1 MFNSYPIV
9 DIFNA
14 YFNYQVRF
22 SNLYSFFNKD
32 SQTKIQDIKDEF
44 KKVAQKYN
52 MLLQD
57 KNIPTMTT
65 LKSLTSKSYKFWQ
78 ADFYDPKNSIFI
90 ELEVNTQKN
99 QSAWVSAIGQTF
111 MYIADVKFRHS
122 IYIIFVIDKVIKR
135 ELNNNDKYLL
145 DFLTQVGIY
154 CYTIYQNNKDEIKS
168 YTTIP
173 SNLFYER

>member
-9 DIFNA
+9 DVFNA

-22 SNLYSFFNKD
+22 SNLYSFFNKN
-32 SQTKIQDIKDEF
+32 SQTKIQDIRDEF
-44 KKVAQKYN
+44 KKFAQKYSIFFQN
-52 MLLQD
+52 

-78 ADFYDPKNSIFI
+78 ADLYDPKNSIFI
-90 ELEVNTQKN
+90 ELELNTQKN
-99 QSAWVSAIGQTF
+99 QSAWVNAIGQTF
-111 MYIADVKFRHS
+111 MYIADAEFRHS
-122 IYIIFVIDKVIKR
+122 TYIIFVIDKAIKR

-168 YTTIP
+168 YSTIP

>member
-1 MFNSYPIV
+1 MVESYPIV
-9 DIFNA
+9 DVFNA
-14 YFNYQVRF
+14 YFNYQVKF
-22 SNLYSFFNKD
+22 SNLYSFFNED
-32 SQTKIQDIKDEF
+32 SRVNIQAIKDEF
-44 KKVAQKYN
+44 KKIAKKHSMY
-52 MLLQD
+52 LQD
-57 KNIPTMTT
+57 RNIPVMTT

-90 ELEVNTQKN
+90 ELELNTQKH
-99 QSAWVSAIGQTF
+99 QSAWVNAIGQTF
-111 MYIADVKFRHS
+111 MYIADENYRHS
-122 IYIIFVIDKVIKR
+122 VYIIFIIDKVIKR

-154 CYTIYQNNKDEIKS
+154 CYSIYLNDKNEIKS